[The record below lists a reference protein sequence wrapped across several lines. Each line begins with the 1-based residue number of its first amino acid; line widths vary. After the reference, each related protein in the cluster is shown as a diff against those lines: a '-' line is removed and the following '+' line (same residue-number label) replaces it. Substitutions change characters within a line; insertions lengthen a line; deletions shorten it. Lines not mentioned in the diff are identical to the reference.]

1 MNTDAVI
8 EEKVVSMKTLPSE
21 LSRIKPSFNPSV
33 LPIYSPQQEL
43 HDYCELQTEQL
54 IMQQAI
60 ISAWIIYRTGEQAE
74 REWIMHY
81 VPSQSTF
88 SPEVL
93 AHLKSETWLK
103 DIQSN
108 LDFNELKSRELAL
121 DKKISSYVCFI
132 DRREQESAY
141 MLIFADGSLPQAQ
154 QQYVKRCVQ
163 MISKYIDIYQKRIR
177 QQTEIQLLEQIIQ
190 KAAHQLRNPLA
201 LVGLYAENLRLSLST
216 SNLQEQA
223 NIICE
228 TLRDLDSNLNDLIYC
243 GQRSKLRFV
252 LQDLRSIFLES
263 ISGLRLLIEQKKV
276 HLTYPE
282 KSVNLTVDHLQIK
295 QVFDNLLCNAI
306 QFSPEAGQIRF
317 HWSVFQ
323 HEVLI
328 EIYDQGPGL
337 SEEDLQQIFTPFYSR
352 RPHGTGLGLSI
363 ARKIVLDHQG
373 SIWAQNIP
381 GGGAQFSITLPRAIS
396 F

>member
-8 EEKVVSMKTLPSE
+8 EGKAVSRQNLPSE
-21 LSRIKPSFNPSV
+21 LSRIKPSFSPSV
-33 LPIYSPQQEL
+33 IPIYSPQQEL
-43 HDYCELQTEQL
+43 HDYCKLQAEQL
-54 IMQQAI
+54 IVQRPI
-60 ISAWIIYRTGEQAE
+60 ISAWIIYRTGEQAG
-74 REWIMHY
+74 REWIVHY

-93 AHLKSETWLK
+93 AHLKSETWLN

-141 MLIFADGSLPQAQ
+141 VLIFADESLPQAQ

-243 GQRSKLRFV
+243 GQRSKLRFA

-276 HLTYPE
+276 HLTYPQ

>member
-8 EEKVVSMKTLPSE
+8 ERKAVSRKTLPSE
-21 LSRIKPSFNPSV
+21 LSRIKPSFSPSV
-33 LPIYSPQQEL
+33 LPIYSPQQEV

-54 IMQQAI
+54 IMQQPI
-60 ISAWIIYRTGEQAE
+60 VSVWIVYRTGEQAG

-81 VPSQSTF
+81 APQQSTF
-88 SPEVL
+88 SSKVL
-93 AHLKSETWLK
+93 AHLKSETWLSS
-103 DIQSN
+103 IQSN
-108 LDFNELKSRELAL
+108 LDFSELKSRELTL

-132 DRREQESAY
+132 DRRDQESAY
-141 MLIFADGSLPQAQ
+141 VLIFADEPLAQAQ
-154 QQYVKRCVQ
+154 QQYVKRCAQ
-163 MISKYIDIYQKRIR
+163 MISKYVDIHQKRIR
-177 QQTEIQLLEQIIQ
+177 QQAEIQLLEQIIQ

-243 GQRSKLRFV
+243 GQRSKLRFT

-263 ISGLRLLIEQKKV
+263 ISGLRVLIEQKKV
-276 HLTYPE
+276 HITYPE
-282 KSVNLTVDHLQIK
+282 KPVNLTIDHLQIK

-317 HWSVFQ
+317 HWSLFQ

-328 EIYDQGPGL
+328 EICDQGPGL

-352 RPHGTGLGLSI
+352 RPSGTGLGLSI